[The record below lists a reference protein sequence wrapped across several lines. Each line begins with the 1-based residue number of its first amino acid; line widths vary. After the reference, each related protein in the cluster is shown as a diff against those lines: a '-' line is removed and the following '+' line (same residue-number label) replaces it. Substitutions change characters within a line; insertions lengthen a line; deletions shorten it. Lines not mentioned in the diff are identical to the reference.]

1 MTGGC
6 HQTLRTKKK
15 KEDDNDVLTEA
26 EIDGL
31 INRSKIAAKYNK
43 IVDSESAYEIL
54 NEKLNEAAKIEDQQ
68 KQQKA
73 EEKAE
78 RTTTKKDK
86 SILDDPIIRSMTRTA
101 GNTIVR
107 SLLGVLGLGGRS
119 RRSKSSF

>member
-1 MTGGC
+1 M
-6 HQTLRTKKK
+6 
-15 KEDDNDVLTEA
+15 
-26 EIDGL
+26 
-31 INRSKIAAKYNK
+31 
-43 IVDSESAYEIL
+43 DSESAYEIL